1 MTIREIVRNPKTKF
15 IDVRTEQEFEMGH
28 LRDAINIPLHTIP
41 SNIDLI
47 KNLDAESIV
56 FYCLS
61 GNRSGQAVSFLK
73 QNGMQNIY
81 NGGSFDEMNYL
92 LN

>member
-28 LRDAINIPLHTIP
+28 LKDAINIPLHTIP